1 MQGELFKADGEVVS
15 SGRTASLV
23 AKYELAAHPKPF
35 SRCQASHH
43 KSSTGEAQWM
53 ERKLA
58 EATQHENALCET
70 VCCPPLPTLPYLLG
84 RHRRLQV
91 M

>member
-1 MQGELFKADGEVVS
+1 MQGELFRADGEVVS

-35 SRCQASHH
+35 SRSQAPHPM
-43 KSSTGEAQWM
+43 SSSGEARRM

-58 EATQHENALCET
+58 EATQHEDALCEK
-70 VCCPPLPTLPYLLG
+70 VCCPPLPTLP
-84 RHRRLQV
+84 
-91 M
+91 

>member
-1 MQGELFKADGEVVS
+1 VQGELFKADGEVVS

-43 KSSTGEAQWM
+43 KFSSGEAQGM

-58 EATQHENALCET
+58 EATQHENALCKK
-70 VCCPPLPTLPYLLG
+70 VCCPQEALLPS
-84 RHRRLQV
+84 
-91 M
+91 